1 MPAISLEAQQS
12 TGHGCFPPT
21 AAVGPYTTKSFFN
34 GKPIQLLGTTQYQA
48 HTCGNTTHPTSARK
62 VSSSSSTFYFEGIK
76 VARIGDDIACGDTIA
91 EGSQDSF
98 IG

>member
-21 AAVGPYTTKSFFN
+21 AAAGPYTTKSFFN
-34 GKPIQLLGTTQYQA
+34 GKAIQLKGVTQYQP
-48 HTCGNTTHPTSARK
+48 HTCGITTHDPSQRK
-62 VSSSSSTFYFEGIK
+62 VTSSSSTFYFEGK
-76 VARIGDDIACGDTIA
+76 QVARIGDDIDCGDTIA